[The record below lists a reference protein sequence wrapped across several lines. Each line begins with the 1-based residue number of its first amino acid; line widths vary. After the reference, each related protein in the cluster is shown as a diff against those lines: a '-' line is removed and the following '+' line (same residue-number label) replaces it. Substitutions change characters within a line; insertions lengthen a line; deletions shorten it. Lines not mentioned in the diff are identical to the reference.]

1 MKLRRG
7 INLIEILVTVSLMA
21 LIMTGAAMMTV
32 STGKSFQRSTAQL
45 QVDQNAS
52 RGVQWISQDMQEAK
66 LFEVKSSS
74 WIRVYFP
81 VVGGDGTYN
90 RKITDTVNTLDYY
103 RGRKDG
109 TRDATGTYLIRAKVG
124 QATRPVISDLNV
136 LNFESDSPSSVN
148 VDVQVRSS
156 VGGKYYTCAM
166 NHRAILM
173 RNYQQ

>member
-7 INLIEILVTVSLMA
+7 INLIELLITITFMA
-21 LIMTGAAMMTV
+21 MVLTGAAMMTI
-32 STGKSFQRSTAQL
+32 STGKSFQRSTTQL
-45 QVDQNAS
+45 EVDQNAS

-66 LFEVKSSS
+66 MFEVKSSS

-81 VVGGDGTYN
+81 VQGVDGTYN

-103 RGRKDG
+103 RGHKNG
-109 TRDATGTYLIRAKVG
+109 TRDATGSYLIRAKVG
-124 QATRPVISDLNV
+124 QATRPVISDLIG
-136 LNFESDSPSSVN
+136 LTFETDSPSSVN
-148 VDVQVRSS
+148 VDVQVRRT
-156 VGGKYYTCAM
+156 VNGKNYGCAM